1 MEKLLENLDK
11 MIWKDIEKIS
21 DKELNETESELGIK
35 FPKEDRKY
43 IKTYNRGKA
52 QNIYIDING
61 QKFNVDITTFKS
73 KFYISNRD
81 SFYQVTEEFFK
92 NRNLMPIIWNM
103 KFDAKNGE
111 IKGIFSNLIMY
122 DYTNNIKFPELVFI
136 TYYEKIK
143 DDLKTVRLEYDFIK
157 ESVKEEKIGE
167 NLSDIFEYMYIN
179 DREIEMEKITDE
191 FEETATKK
199 EIKEFQEKINLKFP
213 EKYEKLL
220 NTAREEK
227 VEIYPEKFKKKVP
240 DRVIDTGYYIPLDEV
255 KSTYE
260 VFVEYHKPYPKKLI
274 PIKECG
280 GGDYI
285 CLDYR
290 GKLNT
295 TLKEPKITYY
305 VHDEI
310 GNRRFIH
317 LADSYDKF
325 LDMIEVDEEE
335 IERKEKE
342 IEESYFYGE
351 QPLED

>member
-1 MEKLLENLDK
+1 MMKKLLENLNK
-11 MIWKDIEKIS
+11 MVWKDIEKIS
-21 DKELNETESELGIK
+21 DKELNEAESELGIK

-43 IKTYNRGKA
+43 LKAYNSGKA

-61 QKFNVDITTFKS
+61 EKFNIDVASFES
-73 KFYISNRD
+73 RFYIDNREF
-81 SFYQVTEEFFK
+81 FYQTMGELYRDRKIAQIIQNFGILK
-92 NRNLMPIIWNM
+92 NNYVV
-103 KFDAKNGE
+103 
-111 IKGIFSNLIMY
+111 Y
-122 DYTNNIKFPELVFI
+122 DYTKNI
-136 TYYEKIK
+136 EKPVI
-143 DDLKTVRLEYDFIK
+143 VHISYSEVNIGEGEHRLIK